1 MRWLLR
7 LLLLPGGGGGAVAG
21 VCAVTVA
28 VDCRYG
34 PCKSRL
40 PVINISIKKEHTKD
54 SRHLRLESFIP
65 NSISNNRRA
74 RPQCVGGCRGP
85 WKLGGTWWKGG
96 RLREVEQTTN

>member
-40 PVINISIKKEHTKD
+40 PVI
-54 SRHLRLESFIP
+54 
-65 NSISNNRRA
+65 
-74 RPQCVGGCRGP
+74 
-85 WKLGGTWWKGG
+85 
-96 RLREVEQTTN
+96 